1 MRREP
6 GPWPRR
12 LALSAWLCALPL
24 VVLGGTVTTLRQ
36 GMVIQGWITGLD
48 GEHFLLA
55 YPVEKWFADAGHF
68 SEHTHRLFGTLVGLL
83 SILYVAAVHRA
94 RAPRTQVAWAW
105 IALLAVCAQG
115 AIGGF
120 RVLENSPDLAFLH
133 GAIAQVVLAVLA
145 VDVVLSSPTWRE
157 RRAAVHPEAGA
168 MRRLAALAVGAV
180 YAQIVLGAW
189 LRHTGSDV
197 ALVAHLA
204 FAVLATGA
212 VVALARALRESGDA
226 SFVRQARRA
235 LALAATQVGL
245 GLAALLAIFLV
256 SGGFTSEVSTAEAVT
271 ATAHV
276 LFGALLLQATVAAAM
291 WIHRGFAVQGA
302 VHGHEQP
309 RPLGLEGAR

>member
-1 MRREP
+1 MSA
-6 GPWPRR
+6 GTSPWPRR

-24 VVLGGTVTTLRQ
+24 VVLGGAVTTLRQ
-36 GMVIQGWITGLD
+36 GMVIEGWITGLD

-55 YPVEKWFADAGHF
+55 YPLEKWFSDAGHF

-83 SILYVAAVHRA
+83 SIAYVVATHRS
-94 RAPRTQVAWAW
+94 RAPRAQVAWAW

-133 GAIAQVVLAVLA
+133 GAIAQVVFAVLA
-145 VDVVLSSPTWRE
+145 ANLVLSAPLWRE
-157 RRAAVHPEAGA
+157 RRAVASPSADA
-168 MRRLAALAVGAV
+168 LRRMAWLAVAAV

-189 LRHTGSDV
+189 LRHTGSEI

-212 VVALARALRESGDA
+212 VVAVARALRESGDA
-226 SFVRQARRA
+226 SLLRQGRRA
-235 LALAATQVGL
+235 LHLVWVQIGL
-245 GLAALLAIFLV
+245 GLAALVAIFLV
-256 SGGFTSEVSTAEAVT
+256 SGGFTGEVSAAETVA

-276 LFGALLLQATVAAAM
+276 LFGALVLQSSVAAAM
-291 WIHRGFAVQGA
+291 WIQRSYAREVLPEAGA
-302 VHGHEQP
+302 V
-309 RPLGLEGAR
+309 GLEGAR